1 MSRVVVVGSGNA
13 GLCAA
18 LSAAQQ
24 GADVIVVEAGGEADF
39 GGNSRYT
46 AGAMRFAYRDP
57 DDVLALVDAQDPR
70 IAACDFG
77 AYPEAEFEADL
88 RRFCGGAKLNPLQR
102 LLVRES
108 RPTLRWLA
116 ESGVSFEPIYNRQA
130 VLAEGRYR
138 FWGGLTLAAA
148 GEGEGL
154 VNRERELAEAAGC
167 QFALNAAV
175 SGLLDSKGQVTGAR
189 TASGAEINADAVV
202 LACGGFEAN
211 ADERAAQLGA
221 AWRNAKVRGT
231 ALNQGAGLT
240 LAQSAGA
247 ALAGDFERCHAV
259 CMDTATPDL
268 RDGAMPH
275 VERRRFRRI
284 SYPFGVMLNRR
295 GERFVDEGADFRNY
309 TYAQYGAA
317 VLGQPGA
324 VAWQI
329 FDAVGAKLLY
339 DDYFQ
344 ELATHWQAPRL
355 SELIDQLPGIDHCQ
369 AMRTLNA
376 YNASAS
382 GEGFDPAIKDGC
394 AARGLDPPKS
404 NWAMPLS
411 EPPFH
416 AFEVTCGITFTYGG
430 LAVDVD
436 GRVLDEAGQPVPGL
450 FAAGEIVGGLFFDG
464 YPGGS
469 GLTAGA
475 VMGRRAG
482 RSAANPDS

>member
-1 MSRVVVVGSGNA
+1 MSRVAVVGSGNA

-24 GADVIVVEAGGEADF
+24 GADVIVLEAGGEADF

-46 AGAMRFAYRDP
+46 AGAMRFAYRGR
-57 DDVLALVDAQDPR
+57 DDLLALIGVEDPR
-70 IAACDFG
+70 VADCDFG

-88 RRFCGGAKLNPLQR
+88 RQFSGGAQLNPLQR
-102 LLVRES
+102 LLVHGS

-130 VLAEGRYR
+130 VLADGRFR
-138 FWGGLTLAAA
+138 FWGGLTLAAV

-154 VNRERELAEAAGC
+154 VNRERSLAKAAGC
-167 QFALNAAV
+167 EFALNAPVAA
-175 SGLLDSKGQVTGAR
+175 LLQAQNRVAGVR
-189 TASGAEINADAVV
+189 TASGAQINADAVV

-211 ADERAAQLGA
+211 ADQRAAQLGA
-221 AWRNAKVRGT
+221 AWRHAKVRGT

-259 CMDTATPDL
+259 CMDTAMPDL
-268 RDGAMPH
+268 RASAMPH

-317 VLGQPGA
+317 VLEQPSA

-329 FDAVGAKLLY
+329 FDTVGAKLLY

-344 ELATHWQAPRL
+344 ESATHWQAPRL
-355 SELIDQLPGIDHCQ
+355 SELIDQLPGIDRSQ
-369 AMRTLNA
+369 AMQTLDA
-376 YNASAS
+376 YNASAP

-394 AARGLDPPKS
+394 ATRGLNPPKS
-404 NWAMPLS
+404 NWATPLA

-430 LAVDVD
+430 LAVDED
-436 GRVLDEAGQPVPGL
+436 GRVLDERGQALPGL
-450 FAAGEIVGGLFFDG
+450 FAAGELVGGFFFDG

-475 VMGRRAG
+475 VMGRRSGAN
-482 RSAANPDS
+482 AAQVY

>member
-1 MSRVVVVGSGNA
+1 MPRVAVVGSGNA

-18 LSAAQQ
+18 LAAAQQ
-24 GADVIVVEAGGEADF
+24 GAEVIVLEAGGEPDF

-46 AGAMRFAYRDP
+46 AGAMRFAYRHQ
-57 DDVLALVDAQDPR
+57 DDVLALVDAQDAR

-88 RRFCGGAKLNPLQR
+88 RRFSDGAPLNPLQR

-116 ESGVSFEPIYNRQA
+116 ESGVSFEPIYDRQA

-154 VNRERELAEAAGC
+154 VNSERELAEAAGC
-167 QFALNAAV
+167 QFVLNADV
-175 SGLLDSKGQVTGAR
+175 SALLDSNGRVTGVC
-189 TASGAEINADAVV
+189 TASGAKINTDAVV
-202 LACGGFEAN
+202 LACGGFEAS
-211 ADERAAQLGA
+211 ADQRASHLGA
-221 AWRNAKVRGT
+221 AWRNARVRGT
-231 ALNQGAGLT
+231 SLNQGAGMT
-240 LAQSAGA
+240 LAQSVGA
-247 ALAGDFERCHAV
+247 ALAGNFERCHAV
-259 CMDTATPDL
+259 CMDTATPDF
-268 RDGAMPH
+268 RGSAMPH

-284 SYPFGVMLNRR
+284 SYPFGIMLNRD
-295 GERFVDEGADFRNY
+295 GKRFVDEGADFRNY

-317 VLGQPGA
+317 VLEQPGA
-324 VAWQI
+324 VAWQV

-339 DDYFQ
+339 DDYFAGS
-344 ELATHWQAPRL
+344 ATHWQASSL
-355 SELIDQLPGIDHCQ
+355 AELIHQLPAIDRSQ
-369 AMRTLNA
+369 AMRTLDA
-376 YNASAS
+376 YNASTP

-394 AARGLDPPKS
+394 ATRGLHPPKS
-404 NWAMPLS
+404 NWATPLV

-436 GRVLDEAGQPVPGL
+436 GRVLDERGQPLRGL
-450 FAAGEIVGGLFFDG
+450 FAAGELVGGMFFDG

-475 VMGRRAG
+475 VLGRRSGAN
-482 RSAANPDS
+482 AAQVY

>member
-1 MSRVVVVGSGNA
+1 MPRVAVVGSGNA

-18 LSAAQQ
+18 LAAAQQ
-24 GADVIVVEAGGEADF
+24 GAEVIVLETGGEADF

-46 AGAMRFAYRDP
+46 AGAMRFAYRGR
-57 DDVLALVDAQDPR
+57 DDVLALVDTQDPR
-70 IAACDFG
+70 ITGCDFG

-88 RRFCGGAKLNPLQR
+88 RRFCGGAELNPLQR

-108 RPTLRWLA
+108 RSTLRWLA
-116 ESGVSFEPIYNRQA
+116 ESGLSFEPIYDRQA

-154 VNRERELAEAAGC
+154 VNRERELVEAAGC
-167 QFALNAAV
+167 EFALNAPVTA
-175 SGLLDSKGQVTGAR
+175 LLDWKGHVTGVR
-189 TASGAEINADAVV
+189 TASGAEVNADAVV
-202 LACGGFEAN
+202 LACGGFEAS
-211 ADERAAQLGA
+211 ADERASHLGA
-221 AWRNAKVRGT
+221 AWRKARVRGT

-240 LAQSAGA
+240 LAQSVGA

-259 CMDTATPDL
+259 CMDTATPDF
-268 RDGAMPH
+268 RGSAMPH

-284 SYPFGVMLNRR
+284 SYPFGIMLNRD
-295 GERFVDEGADFRNY
+295 GKRFVDEGADFRNY

-317 VLGQPGA
+317 VLEQPGA

-329 FDAVGAKLLY
+329 FDAVGAGLLY
-339 DDYFQ
+339 DDYF
-344 ELATHWQAPRL
+344 EESATHWQAPTL
-355 SELIDQLPGIDHCQ
+355 SELIQKLPSIDRSQ
-369 AMRTLNA
+369 ALRTLDA
-376 YNASAS
+376 YNI
-382 GEGFDPAIKDGC
+382 GTPGKGFDPAIKDGC
-394 AARGLDPPKS
+394 ATHGLNPPKS
-404 NWAMPLS
+404 NWATPLS
-411 EPPFH
+411 EPPFL

-436 GRVLDEAGQPVPGL
+436 GRVLDERGEPLRGL
-450 FAAGEIVGGLFFDG
+450 FAAGELVGGLFFNG

-475 VMGRRAG
+475 VMGRRSGA
-482 RSAANPDS
+482 SAAQVY